1 MNKDTKIYLSLVVII
16 AVIILGIFA
25 MKNNNETPEEKLAK
39 CIGENSMAYIQLGCS
54 ACKYQE
60 GLFGDNYKYI
70 QTIDCK
76 IDIKKCIDAQITG
89 TPTWIIKEQKY
100 PGVQTIEKLKELT
113 EC

>member
-39 CIGENSMAYIQLGCS
+39 CIGENAMAYIQIGCS

-60 GLFGDNYKYI
+60 SLFGDNYKYI
-70 QTIDCK
+70 KTIDCK
-76 IDIKKCIDAQITG
+76 VEIQKCIDTEITG
-89 TPTWIIKEQKY
+89 TPTWIINGVRY
-100 PGVQTIEKLKELT
+100 PGAQSIEKLKELT
-113 EC
+113 GC